1 MKSAKEKKRKHSRR
15 ESADGDRKRRS
26 TESSMGD
33 PKEERNHVQEVKEE
47 QSDIEEGGLDLTVPF
62 KPINAYLN
70 NRQEMLEQCFHVLGQ
85 NKLKKML
92 PDELKECS
100 FTEIRTLCWDQLQKL
115 SESNLLQ
122 ILEGKE
128 VTANSEA
135 EEKETNRTSADSH
148 LGDDPFLFQHDCTP
162 VHKASSIKT
171 RMSEFG
177 VEELDWPAQSPDLNP
192 IEHLWDELEWRLRA
206 RPSRPTSVSD
216 LTNALLEERQ
226 DNSVDSTSSMKENAE
241 GEDKQGLSGEESD
254 VLSINADM
262 NDSDIEGHKDPK
274 PQEEQI
280 SAPTVTPSLSSAPT
294 PEADLQSD
302 EPKLELQRDI
312 DRSVSEILALT
323 DCSSDEAQLKLRS
336 QQVALE
342 TAPASFPVPPAAPSA
357 QQLALLEL
365 EMRARAIKALM
376 KANEVK
382 K

>member
-15 ESADGDRKRRS
+15 ESADGDRKKRN
-26 TESSMGD
+26 TESSE
-33 PKEERNHVQEVKEE
+33 PKEEQHHVQELKEE
-47 QSDIEEGGLDLTVPF
+47 PSDIEEGGLDLTVPF
-62 KPINAYLN
+62 KPISDYLS
-70 NRQEMLEQCFHVLGQ
+70 NRQEMLEQCFNVLGQ

-92 PDELKECS
+92 PDELKGCT
-100 FTEIRTLCWDQLQKL
+100 FMEIKTLCWDQLEQL
-115 SESNLLQ
+115 SEKNLLQ

-135 EEKETNRTSADSH
+135 EEKETNRTSADS
-148 LGDDPFLFQHDCTP
+148 Q
-162 VHKASSIKT
+162 
-171 RMSEFG
+171 
-177 VEELDWPAQSPDLNP
+177 
-192 IEHLWDELEWRLRA
+192 
-206 RPSRPTSVSD
+206 
-216 LTNALLEERQ
+216 Q

-241 GEDKQGLSGEESD
+241 EDKQGLSGEESD

-280 SAPTVTPSLSSAPT
+280 PVPMVMPPLSSDLP
-294 PEADLQSD
+294 PEADLESD
-302 EPKLELQRDI
+302 EPKLELQDDI
-312 DRSVSEILALT
+312 DKSVSEILAVT
-323 DCSSDEAQLKLRS
+323 DHSSEDAQIKLRP
-336 QQVALE
+336 QEVAME
-342 TAPASFPVPPAAPSA
+342 AAPASFPVPAAAPSA

>member
-15 ESADGDRKRRS
+15 ESADGDRKKRN
-26 TESSMGD
+26 TESSVGE
-33 PKEERNHVQEVKEE
+33 PKEEQHHVQELKEE
-47 QSDIEEGGLDLTVPF
+47 PSDIEEGGLDLTVPF
-62 KPINAYLN
+62 KPISDYLS
-70 NRQEMLEQCFHVLGQ
+70 NRQEMLEQCFNVLGQ

-92 PDELKECS
+92 PDELKGCT
-100 FTEIRTLCWDQLQKL
+100 FMEIKTLCWDQLEQL
-115 SESNLLQ
+115 SEKNLLQ

-135 EEKETNRTSADSH
+135 EEKETNRTSADS
-148 LGDDPFLFQHDCTP
+148 Q
-162 VHKASSIKT
+162 
-171 RMSEFG
+171 
-177 VEELDWPAQSPDLNP
+177 
-192 IEHLWDELEWRLRA
+192 
-206 RPSRPTSVSD
+206 
-216 LTNALLEERQ
+216 Q

-241 GEDKQGLSGEESD
+241 EDKQGLSGEESD

-280 SAPTVTPSLSSAPT
+280 PVPMVMPPLSSDLP
-294 PEADLQSD
+294 PEADLESD
-302 EPKLELQRDI
+302 EPKLELQDDI
-312 DRSVSEILALT
+312 DKSVSEILAVT
-323 DCSSDEAQLKLRS
+323 DHSSEDAQIKLRP
-336 QQVALE
+336 QEVAME
-342 TAPASFPVPPAAPSA
+342 AAPASFPVPAAAPSA